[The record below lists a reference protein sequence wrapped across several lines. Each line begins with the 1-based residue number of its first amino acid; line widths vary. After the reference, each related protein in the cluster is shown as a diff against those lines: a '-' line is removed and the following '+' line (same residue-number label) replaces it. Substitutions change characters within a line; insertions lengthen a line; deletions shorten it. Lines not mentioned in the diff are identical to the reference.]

1 MHKILIDTDVILDF
15 FYDRKP
21 YSEYSAQLLSL
32 CESRK
37 ITGYVSP
44 VICSNAYYILRQTS
58 RHTKVI
64 EKLKQLRT
72 ILQVIPMNGDVVLK
86 ALDSG
91 FDDFKDAL
99 QNYAAVRVKQI
110 DAVITRNVKDYRK
123 SELAVFSPEEFL
135 SSILKN

>member
-21 YSEYSAQLLSL
+21 YSEYAAQLLSL

-37 ITGYVSP
+37 ITGFVSP

-91 FDDFKDAL
+91 FDDFEDAL

-110 DAVITRNVKDYRK
+110 DAIITRNVKDYRK